1 MKITVEL
8 PEYLSIKQQSEL
20 VGVDPNT
27 LEGLVTIISAVT
39 KYTREDVLTWD
50 RNAIPAITNHLNIL
64 LGEATPA
71 FFPII
76 TWNGVDY
83 GFTPPS
89 VMTIGEY
96 VDLESLLKAPQ
107 ENMVDIIC
115 QLYRPIATNNNGEM
129 EGKDINGW
137 EGKSDDDIEYVFKM
151 YEVIPYDKTECLT
164 RRKEMENMPIQLAQG
179 ALSFFLAVGLNSS
192 LLSQTS
198 SLTEEGKKQMVT
210 STVELTK
217 SLFHSTTDGFTQ
229 YTNSLKQTSSPQ

>member
-96 VDLESLLKAPQ
+96 VDLESLLKTPQ

-198 SLTEEGKKQMVT
+198 SLTEEEKKQMVIN
-210 STVELTK
+210 TVELTK

>member
-39 KYTREDVLTWD
+39 KYTKEDVLTWD

-96 VDLESLLKAPQ
+96 VDLESLLKTPQ

>member
-96 VDLESLLKAPQ
+96 VDLESLLKTPQ